1 MFHALYVV
9 AFVIL
14 AVLALGNLIRNMM
27 LLGADARRDPRPSF
41 GGGNQ
46 PQTSGTVPHPEMLD
60 ETGKVTREPLLVMRS
75 ISVDDAREKLDA
87 LYEASD
93 GNSEASSDESAD

>member
-1 MFHALYVV
+1 MFHALYLL
-9 AFVIL
+9 AFVAL

-27 LLGADARRDPRPSF
+27 ILGADARRDPRPSA
-41 GGGNQ
+41 GGNRPSQ
-46 PQTSGTVPHPEMLD
+46 GQGTPHPEMLD

-93 GNSEASSDESAD
+93 GASDGASDDDAD

>member
-1 MFHALYVV
+1 MFHALYIV

-14 AVLALGNLIRNMM
+14 AAVALGNLIRNMM
-27 LLGADARRDPRPSF
+27 ILGTDVRREPRQSFRGGSQPS
-41 GGGNQ
+41 G
-46 PQTSGTVPHPEMLD
+46 SVPHPEMLD

-87 LYEASD
+87 LYEAPD
-93 GNSEASSDESAD
+93 GTSETPSDESVD

>member
-1 MFHALYVV
+1 MFHALYIV

-14 AVLALGNLIRNMM
+14 AAVALGNLIRNMM
-27 LLGADARRDPRPSF
+27 ILGADARREPRQPLR
-41 GGGNQ
+41 GGNQ
-46 PQTSGTVPHPEMLD
+46 PSDSVPHPEMLD

-93 GNSEASSDESAD
+93 GNSETASDEPTE

>member
-1 MFHALYVV
+1 MFHALYIL
-9 AFVIL
+9 AFVVL

-27 LLGADARRDPRPSF
+27 VLGADARRDPRPPS
-41 GGGNQ
+41 GGSRQSQNQ
-46 PQTSGTVPHPEMLD
+46 RTPHPEMLD
-60 ETGKVTREPLLVMRS
+60 ESGKVTREPLLVMRS

-93 GNSEASSDESAD
+93 NASETSSDDFSD